1 MIDSQVS
8 FCITTCT
15 ETTLFASWMLST
27 SYYGEERAVPRALI
41 TGIGGQDG
49 GYLAELLRE
58 KNYEVYGLVHEGHSG
73 ETRITARL
81 PFVNVVFGNLIDASS
96 LVRVYQEVEPDE
108 IYNLG
113 SLSAVDQS
121 FKTPL
126 ATLQVTGAGVLNALE
141 AFRLSD
147 RVRRGAKFYQA
158 SSAEMFGN
166 AGPGPYSETTPFN
179 PQSPY
184 AAAKVLGHN
193 LVKIYRDA
201 YNVFAA
207 TGICFNHESPR
218 RGTHFVSRKISM
230 GVARINKGLQSR
242 VVLGNLNSRRD
253 WGFAGDYVRAMWLSL
268 QQPAPDDYVIA
279 TGESHSVS
287 DFAELAFAHIGVANW
302 RDYVDQSDK
311 HIRPLDVTDLYGDS
325 TKARKVLGWE
335 PTVEFQEL
343 VGMMV
348 DAEMARI
355 AGLGSPND

>member
-1 MIDSQVS
+1 
-8 FCITTCT
+8 
-15 ETTLFASWMLST
+15 
-27 SYYGEERAVPRALI
+27 VPRALI

-49 GYLAELLRE
+49 GYLAQLLRE
-58 KNYEVYGLVHEGHSG
+58 KDYEVYGLVHDGHSG
-73 ETRITARL
+73 ETRVISRL
-81 PFVNVVFGNLIDASS
+81 PFVTVVFGNLIDANS
-96 LVRVYQEVEPDE
+96 LIRVYQEVQPDE

-121 FKTPL
+121 FKAPL

-147 RVRRGAKFYQA
+147 CMHRRAKFYQA

-166 AGPGPYSETTPFN
+166 AGPGPYSENTPFN

-184 AAAKVLGHN
+184 AVAKVLGHS

-201 YNVFAA
+201 YGIFAA

-230 GVARINKGLQSR
+230 GVARITKGLQSR
-242 VVLGNLNSRRD
+242 LVLGNLSSRRD
-253 WGFAGDYVRAMWLSL
+253 WGCAGDYVRAMWLSL
-268 QQPAPDDYVIA
+268 QQPTPDDYVIA
-279 TGESHSVS
+279 TGQSHSVS
-287 DFAELAFAHIGVANW
+287 DFVELAFAHVGIANW
-302 RDYVDQSDK
+302 QDYVDQSDK

-325 TKARKVLGWE
+325 SKARNVLGWK

-343 VGMMV
+343 VSMMV
-348 DAEMARI
+348 DADMARI
-355 AGLGSPND
+355 SGSGSHNG